1 MELQS
6 HNLKYLY
13 KYRSAQ
19 DAERILTTRTI
30 RCSHPSVFND
40 LLDGQVNLKIPPM
53 DAELREKLASEYV
66 RLVFLEPPVELREGI
81 GRKLVSLW
89 REFARKMPRAQV
101 EAHIR
106 DAVSQIDPTIEHL
119 ERKAGDLLR
128 SAPRGPQMVC
138 LSENATSM
146 PMWYHYADQYKGV
159 VLAFD
164 CQSDPQT
171 SFSGAQQIKYARSI
185 PLVSDAD
192 EWVQVSTG
200 QLAQPQNVLERM
212 YLVKADQWEYEK
224 EWRVIANQ
232 GPPGSMSDIK
242 LAPNELGGMVIGPKT
257 DTKVADRLI
266 RLARTWNPN
275 CVIWETRLDYS
286 SYGLIQTMRA

>member
-1 MELQS
+1 M
-6 HNLKYLY
+6 N
-13 KYRSAQ
+13 A
-19 DAERILTTRTI
+19 A
-30 RCSHPSVFND
+30 
-40 LLDGQVNLKIPPM
+40 
-53 DAELREKLASEYV
+53 LREKLASEYV
-66 RLVFLEPPVELREGI
+66 RLVFLETPVELREGI
-81 GRKLVSLW
+81 GRTFVNMC
-89 REFARKMPRAQV
+89 REVARKIPRVQV

-106 DAVSQIDPTIEHL
+106 EAVSQIDPTIEHL

-128 SAPRGPQMVC
+128 SALRGPQMVC

-171 SFSGAQQIKYARSI
+171 ILSMAQQIKYAKSI

-200 QLAQPQNVLERM
+200 QLAQPKNVLEKM
-212 YLVKADQWEYEK
+212 YLVKGDQWEYEK

-232 GPPGSMSDIK
+232 GPPGSTSDPK
-242 LAPNELGGMVIGPKT
+242 LVPNEFGGIVIGLKT
-257 DTKVADRLI
+257 EKEVADRLVG
-266 RLARTWNPN
+266 LAKTWNPN
-275 CVIWETRLDYS
+275 CAVWETRLDYS
-286 SYGLIQTMRA
+286 SYGVELITRA